1 MKNIIFIFL
10 ALVTFFNVQGQ
21 EKTEVMLLGTYHF
34 GNTSDKL
41 KVTDNIL
48 TEKKQKELKVLI
60 GKLKKFKPEKIYVEN
75 EPNQQHF
82 WDSIYKSHQENKEI
96 GIKSELYQI
105 GIKLASLLNLKSGVT
120 CVDWHIKP
128 ANTFAEKQYEI
139 LFDSMLKYDDSIV
152 ANVSSEQKISEFEK
166 QTMVEI
172 RELYE
177 KTPEMKI
184 INAYKIYNSEKH
196 LERMFYGNITS
207 YMEVDEYHTNIFWSQ
222 NDMIRNVNIYQNII
236 QDILKDNPKKVIILY
251 GAGHIKAL
259 RNYLE
264 VHPKIKIVNTIK
276 YLD

>member
-1 MKNIIFIFL
+1 
-10 ALVTFFNVQGQ
+10 VTFFNVQGQ

-41 KVTDNIL
+41 KVIDNIL
-48 TEKKQKELKVLI
+48 REEKQKELKVLL

-82 WDSIYKSHQENKEI
+82 WDSIYKSHQEIKEI
-96 GIKSELYQI
+96 VIKSELYQI
-105 GIKLASLLNLKSGVT
+105 GIKLASLLKLKSGVT

-139 LFDSMLKYDDSIV
+139 LFDSMLKYDDSID

-166 QTMVEI
+166 QTMVKI

-196 LERMFYGNITS
+196 LERMFYGNIAS
-207 YMEVDEYHTNIFWSQ
+207 YLEVDEYHTNIFWSQ

-264 VHPKIKIVNTIK
+264 VHPKIKIVDTIK

>member
-48 TEKKQKELKVLI
+48 TERKQKELKVLI

-96 GIKSELYQI
+96 VIKSELYQI
-105 GIKLASLLNLKSGVT
+105 GIKLASLLKLKSGVT

-236 QDILKDNPKKVIILY
+236 QDILKYNPKKVIILY